1 VRIDILFPFHRN
13 DALLR
18 QAILSLHKSN
28 NVLLNPIFIDDRQNK
43 DDDLSELF
51 KIFSS
56 YEYIKTEGKVGYGE
70 ALRLGSQI
78 IGSNY
83 VALMNSDDLI
93 SPNRLINQVKLLE
106 KSEISIAKMHRIK
119 TNNQRIKPY
128 TGDIESSTYDP
139 IFLILGAYG
148 ANSTWC
154 MHTSWWKE
162 NAFFDNA
169 QCLDWR
175 IALKA
180 FHNSHLSYTSEPLY
194 YYRKHNDQVTK
205 SRTISF
211 QEMEPTYL
219 LWQEHL
225 SRYGLENVSYEI
237 FNLIA
242 TPWNADIKFFDLNFF
257 KFYKKLLSISKQL
270 DIKIQQDFIKIIK
283 RRNIFALAK
292 TNDIRLIGKLLK
304 NSNVEILELF
314 KDIIYNS
321 KNKYFK

>member
-1 VRIDILFPFHRN
+1 MRIDILFPFHRN

-18 QAILSLHKSN
+18 QSILSLHKSN
-28 NVLLNPIFIDDRQNK
+28 DVFLNPIFIDDRKNK
-43 DDDLSELF
+43 DNDLSELF

-56 YEYIKTEGKVGYGE
+56 YEYIKTGGEVGYGE
-70 ALRLGSQI
+70 ALRLGSQA

-93 SPNRLINQVKLLE
+93 SPNRLINQIKLLE
-106 KSEISIAKMHRIK
+106 QSEISIAKMHRIDA
-119 TNNQRIKPY
+119 NNQTIYPY
-128 TGDIESSTYDP
+128 MGDIQSSTYDP
-139 IFLILGAYG
+139 IFLILGSYG

-154 MHTSWWKE
+154 MHASWWKE

-175 IALKA
+175 IALKT
-180 FHNSHLSYTSEPLY
+180 FHNSHLSYTPEPLY
-194 YYRKHNDQVTK
+194 YYRKHTDQVTK

-225 SRYGLENVSYEI
+225 GRYGIENVSYEV
-237 FNLIA
+237 FNLVA
-242 TPWNADIKFFDLNFF
+242 TPWNVDLECFDLNFF
-257 KFYKKLLSISKQL
+257 QFHKKLLLISRQL
-270 DIKIQQDFIKIIK
+270 DVKIQQDFKKIIK
-283 RRNIFALAK
+283 RRNIFALTK
-292 TNDIRLIGKLLK
+292 TKDLTSICRLLK
-304 NSNVEILELF
+304 NSNVEILKLF

-321 KNKYFK
+321 R